1 MRQQNATIES
11 TLLTGVSSHEEN
23 TEAFQ
28 MIMADSVE
36 VMEYYYRGKI
46 QELEQSLARLTIL
59 EDAREVTCLCKDI
72 MRTKEILYKII
83 RKKGARCS
91 IQISVK

>member
-1 MRQQNATIES
+1 MRQQNSAIES
-11 TLLTGVSSHEEN
+11 TFTGVSLNEEN
-23 TEAFQ
+23 AETFQ

-59 EDAREVTCLCKDI
+59 EDAREVSCLCKDI
-72 MRTKEILYKII
+72 MRTKEMLYKII